1 MTPQRDG
8 ATGLFRRRRPRRG
21 FVERSVDA
29 LLDAMERSM
38 QADRLASA
46 GGLMQ
51 HVDPRAKVVGIL
63 ALISAV
69 ALARKPGAVAM
80 ILAGSV
86 LLALVSRL
94 PLRDIAARAWGGT
107 LVFTLAL
114 AVPALFL
121 TPGRVIARG
130 PAGLEMTETGAR
142 TAMMLV
148 LRVETAVTLALILVI
163 STPWARVLRA
173 LRVLHIP
180 LVFVV
185 ILEMTNR
192 FIHVLLQTAHEMFE
206 SRRSRR
212 VGTLPAAEARRAMAW
227 SGGVLLSK
235 SLAISDEVY
244 LAMQSRGFRGELR
257 VLDEP
262 RMRARD
268 WAWLGAFAIAT
279 TAAVWWGR

>member
-1 MTPQRDG
+1 MTPH
-8 ATGLFRRRRPRRG
+8 RG
-21 FVERSVDA
+21 FVERSVDT
-29 LLDAMERSM
+29 LLGAMERSM
-38 QADRLASA
+38 QADRLASS
-46 GGLMQ
+46 GGLLQ
-51 HVDPRAKVVGIL
+51 RIDPRAKVVGIL
-63 ALISAV
+63 ALIAAV
-69 ALARKPGAVAM
+69 ALARKPGVVAVM
-80 ILAGSV
+80 LAGSV
-86 LLALVSRL
+86 LLALVSHL
-94 PLRDIAARAWGGT
+94 PLREIAARAWGST
-107 LVFTLAL
+107 LIFTLAL

-121 TPGRVIARG
+121 TPGRVIAHG
-130 PAGLEMTETGAR
+130 PGGLEMTDTGAR
-142 TAMMLV
+142 TALMLL
-148 LRVETAVTLALILVI
+148 LRVETAVTLALLLVV

-212 VGTLPAAEARRAMAW
+212 VGTLPAADARRVVAW

-235 SLAISDEVY
+235 SVAMSDDVY
-244 LAMQSRGFRGELR
+244 LAMQSRGFRGEVR

-262 RMRARD
+262 RMRPGD

-279 TAAVWWGR
+279 AAAIWWGR